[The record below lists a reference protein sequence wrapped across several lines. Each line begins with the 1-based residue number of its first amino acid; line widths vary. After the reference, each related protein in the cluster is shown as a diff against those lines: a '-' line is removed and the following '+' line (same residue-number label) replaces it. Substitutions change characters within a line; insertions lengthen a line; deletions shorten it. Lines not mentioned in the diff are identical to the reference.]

1 MYGSLTHNN
10 NKEELLQPAH
20 HDHDHDHHHHHHAPP
35 QPHATVTSCVL
46 NLANTIIGAGMLGL
60 PGAFAGTGYVGGSLL
75 TVAGALCSANG
86 LVLLSKAAQQAGHM
100 PSSFYTVAHAA
111 VPHYTILIDLAVALK
126 CFGVATGYLITVSDC
141 MVKALDHILVQEQ
154 VPEEENEP
162 DDALIRLV
170 PPLWITVLLSRQF
183 WVMGAV
189 MAVLPVS
196 FYRTLD
202 DLKKASA
209 LALVFVLFLAFG
221 IVAYAHGWADP
232 CLDLDEQSCRGSV
245 VAFTDLATTASKLPI
260 FVFAFT
266 CHQNIFPVVN
276 ELQQRTQNKI
286 NLIIVASIGLALV
299 LFYTVALQGYQTFGS
314 KTRGDVVLNYPE
326 TAHVTWLRFCIAIML
341 ALHYPLQLDPARRCI
356 KSLIQAWNNRHDAIN
371 DNNIITPVTT
381 ATTPGSDDPTVSL
394 TSAAAATIHDLN
406 HDYQKQTDN
415 DDDSSDDDDNDTQFY
430 VITIAFLA
438 CSFSL
443 AMAVND
449 LGVILAMVGATGSTL
464 VSYVLP
470 GLIYIKLHPG
480 PSQQDW
486 SWSLLAKLQLGLG
499 CLIMPLALYFVVR
512 SKLVEG

>member
-1 MYGSLTHNN
+1 LLIIIETTQGRGQASSMYGSLTHQ
-10 NKEELLQPAH
+10 KEELLQPAH
-20 HDHDHDHHHHHHAPP
+20 HPHAAP
-35 QPHATVTSCVL
+35 QPHATVTSCIL

-86 LVLLSKAAQQAGHM
+86 LLLLSKAAQQAGHM

-141 MVKALDHILVQEQ
+141 MVKALDHILVPQDQ
-154 VPEEENEP
+154 Q
-162 DDALIRLV
+162 DDAKILV
-170 PPLWITVLLSRQF
+170 PLWITVLLSRQF
-183 WVMGAV
+183 WVVGAV

-196 FYRTLD
+196 FYQTLD

-221 IVAYAHGWADP
+221 ITAYAQGWADP

-276 ELQQRTQNKI
+276 ELQQRTQAKI
-286 NLIIVASIGLALV
+286 NLIIVASIGLAFV

-356 KSLIQAWNNRHDAIN
+356 KSLIQAWNNRHD
-371 DNNIITPVTT
+371 NNENENNTPVT
-381 ATTPGSDDPTVSL
+381 ATTPGSDPIVTL
-394 TSAAAATIHDLN
+394 TSEPSTIHDSN
-406 HDYQKQTDN
+406 HDFQKLPDN
-415 DDDSSDDDDNDTQFY
+415 DDDNDTQFY
-430 VITIAFLA
+430 IITIAFLA

-470 GLIYIKLHPG
+470 GLIYMKLHPD

-486 SWSLLAKLQLGLG
+486 SRSLAKLQLGLG

-512 SKLVEG
+512 SKLEG